1 MFRGDTVPLGVVVGE
16 IMKLVPK
23 NSVELQKM
31 RDAGRLAAQ
40 VLDYITP
47 FVVEGATTLELDAK
61 IEAFIKANGAVSA
74 TIGYKGY
81 KHASCISLNDVVCH
95 GIPSV
100 QNVLKDGDILNIDVT
115 VIVAGF
121 YGDTSRMYW
130 VGNVS
135 ELAKNL
141 TRVTYDGMMAGI
153 ACIKSGLPLNEIG
166 NSIEAVVGPHGYGI
180 VREYCGHGL
189 GRKFHEDPMV
199 LHYATHA
206 PMSPKLRKGITFT
219 VEPMVNA
226 GTWRTFTEDDGW
238 TVRTA
243 DGTLS
248 AQFEHS
254 VAVTEDGVEILTE
267 SPLGYKFPP
276 YL

>member
-1 MFRGDTVPLGVVVGE
+1 
-16 IMKLVPK
+16 MKMTPK

-31 RDAGRLAAQ
+31 REAGRMAAM

-47 FVVEGATTLELDAK
+47 HVVAGVNTLALDAK
-61 IEAFIKANGAVSA
+61 IEQFIKDNGAVSA

-100 QNVLKDGDILNIDVT
+100 QTVLKDGDILNIDVT
-115 VIVAGF
+115 VIVNGF

-130 VGNVS
+130 IGEVS
-135 ELAKNL
+135 EMAKKL
-141 TRVTYDGMMAGI
+141 TRVTYEGMMAGI
-153 ACIKSGLPLNEIG
+153 NEIKSGLPLNEIG
-166 NSIEAVVGPHGYGI
+166 NAIERVVGPHGYGI

-199 LHYATHA
+199 LHYANSN
-206 PMSPKLRKGITFT
+206 PNSPRLRKGLTFT
-219 VEPMVNA
+219 VEPMVNT

-238 TVRTA
+238 TVRTT

-254 VAVTEDGVEILTE
+254 VAVTDDGVEILTE
-267 SPLGYKFPP
+267 SPMGFKFPP
-276 YL
+276 YI

>member
-1 MFRGDTVPLGVVVGE
+1 
-16 IMKLVPK
+16 MKLTPK

-31 RDAGRLAAQ
+31 REAGRMAAM

-47 FVVEGATTLELDAK
+47 FVKAGANTLELDTL
-61 IEAFIKANGAVSA
+61 IDTYITEHGAVSA
-74 TIGYKGY
+74 TKGYKGY

-95 GIPSV
+95 GIPSTSI
-100 QNVLKDGDILNIDVT
+100 VLKDGDILNIDVT
-115 VIVAGF
+115 VIVNGF

-135 ELAKNL
+135 EAAKKL
-141 TRVTYDGMMAGI
+141 TMVTYEGMMAGI
-153 ACIKSGLPLNEIG
+153 NEVKGGLPLNEIG
-166 NSIEAVVGPHGYGI
+166 NAIERVVAPHGFGI

-206 PMSPKLRKGITFT
+206 PSSPRLRKGLTFT
-219 VEPMVNA
+219 VEPMVNV

-254 VAVTEDGVEILTE
+254 VAVTEDGVEILTA
-267 SPLGYKFPP
+267 SPMGYKYPP
-276 YL
+276 YI

>member
-1 MFRGDTVPLGVVVGE
+1 MR
-16 IMKLVPK
+16 MVPK
-23 NSVELQKM
+23 NSVELQRM
-31 RDAGRLAAQ
+31 REAGRMAAM

-47 FVVEGATTLELDAK
+47 FVVEGANTLDLNTK
-61 IEAFIKANGAVSA
+61 IDQYIKDNGAVSA

-95 GIPSV
+95 GIPSKDI
-100 QNVLKDGDILNIDVT
+100 VLKDGDILNIDVT

-135 ELAKNL
+135 EHAKKL
-141 TRVTYDGMMAGI
+141 TMATYEGMMAGI
-153 ACIKSGLPLNEIG
+153 NVIKAGLPLNEIG
-166 NSIEAVVGPHGYGI
+166 NAIESVVGPKGYGI

-199 LHYATHA
+199 LHYAVHNPT
-206 PMSPKLRKGITFT
+206 SPKLRKGVTFT

-267 SPLGYKFPP
+267 SPLGYKYPP
-276 YL
+276 YR

>member
-1 MFRGDTVPLGVVVGE
+1 
-16 IMKLVPK
+16 MKLVPK
-23 NSVELQKM
+23 NSIELQKM
-31 RDAGRLAAQ
+31 RAAGKLAAE

-47 FVVEGATTLELDAK
+47 FVVAGANTLELDAK
-61 IEAFIKANGAVSA
+61 IDKFVTDNGATSA
-74 TIGYKGY
+74 TKGYKGY

-95 GIPSV
+95 GIPSKDI
-100 QNVLKDGDILNIDVT
+100 VLKDGDILNIDVT
-115 VIVAGF
+115 VILAGF

-135 ELAKNL
+135 EAAKKL

-153 ACIKSGLPLNEIG
+153 NVITSGLPLNEIG
-166 NSIEAVVGPHGYGI
+166 NTIESVVAPNGYGI

-199 LHYATHA
+199 LHYATH
-206 PMSPKLRKGITFT
+206 SPSSPRLRKGLTFT
-219 VEPMVNA
+219 VEPMVNT

-238 TVRTA
+238 TVRTV
-243 DGTLS
+243 DGGLS

-254 VAVTEDGVEILTE
+254 IAVTEDGVEILTA
-267 SPLGYKFPP
+267 SPMGFKFPP

>member
-1 MFRGDTVPLGVVVGE
+1 
-16 IMKLVPK
+16 
-23 NSVELQKM
+23 M
-31 RDAGRLAAQ
+31 RDAGRMAAM

-47 FVVEGATTLELDAK
+47 HVVAGANTLDLDAK
-61 IEAFIKANGAVSA
+61 IEKFIKDNGAVSA

-100 QNVLKDGDILNIDVT
+100 KTVLKNGDILNIDVT
-115 VIVAGF
+115 VIVNGF

-130 VGNVS
+130 VGEVS
-135 ELAKNL
+135 EAAKKL
-141 TRVTYDGMMAGI
+141 TRVTYDAMMAGI
-153 ACIKSGLPLNEIG
+153 NVVKSGLPLNEIG
-166 NSIEAVVGPHGYGI
+166 NEIERVVAPHGYGI

-199 LHYATHA
+199 LHYAHPA
-206 PMSPKLRKGITFT
+206 PNSPKLRKGLTFT
-219 VEPMVNA
+219 VEPMVNI
-226 GTWRTFTEDDGW
+226 GGWRTFTENDGW
-238 TVRTA
+238 TVRTV

-254 VAVTEDGVEILTE
+254 IAVTDDGVEILTE
-267 SPLGYKFPP
+267 SPMGFKFPP

>member
-1 MFRGDTVPLGVVVGE
+1 
-16 IMKLVPK
+16 MKLTPK

-31 RDAGRLAAQ
+31 RDAGKAAAM

-47 FVVEGATTLELDAK
+47 FVVEGVNTLELDAK
-61 IEAFIKANGAVSA
+61 IEAYIKQNGWVSA

-95 GIPSV
+95 GIPSAKT
-100 QNVLKDGDILNIDVT
+100 VLKDGDILNIDVT
-115 VIVAGF
+115 VIVSGF

-130 VGNVS
+130 IGNVS
-135 ELAKNL
+135 EHAKKL
-141 TRVTYDGMMAGI
+141 TQVTYEGMMAGI
-153 ACIKSGLPLNEIG
+153 NVIQSGLPLNEIG
-166 NSIEAVVGPHGYGI
+166 NAIERVAGPHGYGI

-189 GRKFHEDPMV
+189 GRRFHEDPMV

-206 PMSPKLRKGITFT
+206 PNSPRLRKGLTFT
-219 VEPMVNA
+219 VEPMINA

-243 DGTLS
+243 DETLS
-248 AQFEHS
+248 AQFEHT

-267 SPLGYKFPP
+267 SPMGYKFPP
-276 YL
+276 YI

>member
-1 MFRGDTVPLGVVVGE
+1 
-16 IMKLVPK
+16 MKMTPK

-31 RDAGRLAAQ
+31 REAGKAAAM

-47 FVVEGATTLELDAK
+47 FVVEGANTLDIDAK
-61 IEAFIKANGAVSA
+61 IEAYIKEIGAVSA

-95 GIPSV
+95 GIPSKSV
-100 QNVLKDGDILNIDVT
+100 ILKDGDILNIDVT
-115 VIVAGF
+115 VIVGGF

-130 VGNVS
+130 IGNVS
-135 ELAKNL
+135 EEGKKL
-141 TRVTYDGMMAGI
+141 TQVTYDAMMAGI
-153 ACIKSGLPLNEIG
+153 NVIKGGLPLNEIG
-166 NSIEAVVGPHGYGI
+166 NTIDAVATPHGYGV

-199 LHYATHA
+199 LHYATHN
-206 PMSPKLRKGITFT
+206 PTSPRLRKGVTFT
-219 VEPMVNA
+219 VEPMINT
-226 GTWRTFTEDDGW
+226 GTWRTFTESDGW

-243 DGTLS
+243 DGGLS

-267 SPLGYKFPP
+267 SPMGYKYPP

>member
-1 MFRGDTVPLGVVVGE
+1 
-16 IMKLVPK
+16 MKMTPK

-31 RDAGRLAAQ
+31 REAGRMAAM

-47 FVVEGATTLELDAK
+47 HVVAGVNTLSLDAK
-61 IEAFIKANGAVSA
+61 IEQFIKDNGAVSA

-100 QNVLKDGDILNIDVT
+100 QTVLKDGDILNIDVT
-115 VIVAGF
+115 VIVNGF

-130 VGNVS
+130 VGEVS
-135 ELAKNL
+135 ELAKKL
-141 TRVTYDGMMAGI
+141 TQVTYDGMMAGI
-153 ACIKSGLPLNEIG
+153 DVIKSGLPLNEIG
-166 NSIEAVVGPHGYGI
+166 NAIERVVGPHGYGI

-199 LHYATHA
+199 LHYANGG
-206 PMSPKLRKGITFT
+206 PNSPKLRKGLTFT

-226 GTWRTFTEDDGW
+226 GGWRTFTEDDGW
-238 TVRTA
+238 TVRTS
-243 DGTLS
+243 DSTLS

-254 VAVTEDGVEILTE
+254 VAVTEDGFEILTE
-267 SPLGYKFPP
+267 SPMGFKFPP
-276 YL
+276 YI

>member
-1 MFRGDTVPLGVVVGE
+1 M
-16 IMKLVPK
+16 
-23 NSVELQKM
+23 
-31 RDAGRLAAQ
+31 AAM

-47 FVVEGATTLELDAK
+47 FVVEGANTLELDAR
-61 IEAFIKANGAVSA
+61 IEKFIIDNGAVSA

-95 GIPSV
+95 GIPSKDI
-100 QNVLKDGDILNIDVT
+100 VLKDGDILNIDVT
-115 VIVAGF
+115 VIVGGF

-130 VGNVS
+130 IGNVS
-135 ELAKNL
+135 EHAKKL
-141 TRVTYDGMMAGI
+141 TMATYEGMMAGI
-153 ACIKSGLPLNEIG
+153 NVIKSGLPLNEIG
-166 NSIEAVVGPHGYGI
+166 NAIDALVSPKGYGI

-199 LHYATHA
+199 LHYANHSPTA
-206 PMSPKLRKGITFT
+206 PKLRKGVTFT

-238 TVRTA
+238 TVKTA
-243 DGTLS
+243 DGSLS

-254 VAVTEDGVEILTE
+254 IAVTEDGVEILTE
-267 SPLGYKFPP
+267 SPLGYKYPP
-276 YL
+276 YV

>member
-1 MFRGDTVPLGVVVGE
+1 
-16 IMKLVPK
+16 MKMVPK

-31 RDAGRLAAQ
+31 RAAGQMAAR

-47 FVVEGATTLELDAK
+47 FVVEGANTLDIDAK
-61 IEAFIKANGAVSA
+61 IEKFIIDNGAKSA

-95 GIPSV
+95 GIPSKTI
-100 QNVLKDGDILNIDVT
+100 VLKNGDILNIDVT
-115 VIVAGF
+115 VIVDGF

-130 VGNVS
+130 IGDVS
-135 ELAKNL
+135 ETAKKL
-141 TRVTYDGMMAGI
+141 TRVTYEAMMAGI
-153 ACIKSGLPLNEIG
+153 NVVKAGLPLNEIG
-166 NSIEAVVGPHGYGI
+166 NAIDAHVNPYGYGI

-199 LHYATHA
+199 LHYATHQPKA
-206 PMSPKLRKGITFT
+206 PLLRKGITFT
-219 VEPMVNA
+219 VEPMINT
-226 GTWRTFTEDDGW
+226 GTWRTFTEADGW
-238 TVRTA
+238 TVKSA
-243 DGTLS
+243 DGSLS

-267 SPLGYKFPP
+267 SPMGYKYPP
-276 YL
+276 YV

>member
-1 MFRGDTVPLGVVVGE
+1 
-16 IMKLVPK
+16 MKLVPK

-31 RDAGRLAAQ
+31 RDAGRVAAE

-47 FVVEGATTLELDAK
+47 FVKAGANTLELDTL
-61 IEAFIKANGAVSA
+61 IDRYVEARGAISA
-74 TIGYKGY
+74 TKGYKGY

-95 GIPSV
+95 GIPSKDI
-100 QNVLKDGDILNIDVT
+100 VLKDGDILNIDVT

-121 YGDTSRMYW
+121 YGDTSRMFW
-130 VGNVS
+130 VGEVS
-135 ELAKNL
+135 ELAKKL
-141 TRVTYDGMMAGI
+141 TRTTYDGMMAGI
-153 ACIKSGLPLNEIG
+153 NVVKSGLPLNDIG
-166 NSIEAVVGPHGYGI
+166 NAIEEVVGPHGYGI

-206 PMSPKLRKGITFT
+206 PMSPKLRKGLTFT

-226 GTWRTFTEDDGW
+226 GTWRTFTENDGW

-267 SPLGYKFPP
+267 SPMGYKFPP
-276 YL
+276 YI

>member
-1 MFRGDTVPLGVVVGE
+1 LTAGCRLWCKTV
-16 IMKLVPK
+16 MKMTPK

-31 RDAGRLAAQ
+31 REAGRMAAM

-47 FVVEGATTLELDAK
+47 FVVEGANTLELDAK
-61 IEAFIKANGAVSA
+61 IEQFINDNGVKSA

-100 QNVLKDGDILNIDVT
+100 STVLKDGDILNIDVT
-115 VIVAGF
+115 VIVNGF

-135 ELAKNL
+135 EEAKKL
-141 TRVTYDGMMAGI
+141 TMVTYEGMMGGI
-153 ACIKSGLPLNEIG
+153 NVIKSGLPLNEIG
-166 NSIEAVVGPHGYGI
+166 NTIESVVGPHGYGI
-180 VREYCGHGL
+180 VKEYCGHGL

-206 PMSPKLRKGITFT
+206 PTSPRLRKGLTFT
-219 VEPMVNA
+219 VEPMVNV

-254 VAVTEDGVEILTE
+254 IAVTEDGVEILTE
-267 SPLGYKFPP
+267 SPMGYKYPP

>member
-1 MFRGDTVPLGVVVGE
+1 MR
-16 IMKLVPK
+16 MVPK

-31 RDAGRLAAQ
+31 RAAGRMAAM

-47 FVVEGATTLELDAK
+47 FVVEGANTLDIDAK
-61 IEAFIKANGAVSA
+61 IEKFILDNGATSA

-95 GIPSV
+95 GIPSKDI
-100 QNVLKDGDILNIDVT
+100 VLKDGDILNIDVT
-115 VIVAGF
+115 VIVSGF

-130 VGNVS
+130 IGNVS
-135 ELAKNL
+135 EHAKKL
-141 TRVTYDGMMAGI
+141 TMVTYEGMMAGI
-153 ACIKSGLPLNEIG
+153 NVVKSGLPLNEIG
-166 NSIEAVVGPHGYGI
+166 NAIDDVVSPKGYGI

-199 LHYATHA
+199 LHYATHS
-206 PMSPKLRKGITFT
+206 PTSPKLRKGVTFT

-226 GTWRTFTEDDGW
+226 GTWRTFTEEDGW
-238 TVRTA
+238 TVRSA
-243 DGTLS
+243 DGSLS

-254 VAVTEDGVEILTE
+254 IAVTDEGVEILTE
-267 SPLGYKFPP
+267 SPMGYKYPP